1 MTIFDKNAI
10 KELFLQIGLNVV
22 DIDLDEDKYIASV
35 YIEINSVGLYSP
47 ITINMIAG
55 KIEHLETGLVM
66 KGFIHEF
73 KFGDLYKG
81 RWRLL
86 IHFLNEDEIEEYFK

>member
-10 KELFLQIGLNVV
+10 KELFLQIGLNVG
-22 DIDLDEDKYIASV
+22 DIDLDEDNYIATV

-47 ITINMIAG
+47 MEINIIAG
-55 KIEHLETGLVM
+55 KIEHLETELVM
-66 KGFIHEF
+66 KGFIHDI

-81 RWRLL
+81 NWRLL
-86 IHFLNEDEIEEYFK
+86 IHFLNEDEIENYFK